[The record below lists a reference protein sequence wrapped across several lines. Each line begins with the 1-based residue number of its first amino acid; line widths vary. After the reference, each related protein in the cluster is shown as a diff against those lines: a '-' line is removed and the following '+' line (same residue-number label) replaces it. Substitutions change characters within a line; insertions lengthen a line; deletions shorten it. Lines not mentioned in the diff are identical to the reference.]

1 MALECCLKAA
11 IMKKYGYNRWPALDE
26 RPDLWVHNLRD
37 LAQKLGIEPK
47 TFPPADPA
55 AAAWRL
61 ALTWERQH
69 GYNVNKLP
77 SIVATQMYEAAFGAD
92 GVVEWLAKRFLLNI

>member
-1 MALECCLKAA
+1 
-11 IMKKYGYNRWPALDE
+11 MKKYRMNRWPDLDE
-26 RPDLWVHNLRD
+26 RPDLWTHNLRD
-37 LAQKLGIEPK
+37 LAAKIGVSPK
-47 TFPPADPA
+47 GFSPTDPC

-61 ALTWERQH
+61 AFSWDRQH

-77 SIVATQMYEAAFGAD
+77 GTVATDMFEAAFGAN